1 MNMNIKINTL
11 KLRMFLG
18 KLPEILVKKY
28 LLVLI
33 LIILI
38 NVLFSIF
45 IFYKYDFQVQEKH
58 IQLEKDSLILEQEV
72 LSKIIKILD
81 QKQQRFEQVESKT
94 YPDLFRP
101 QSELIE

>member
-1 MNMNIKINTL
+1 MNIKINIL
-11 KLRMFLG
+11 KLKIFLG

-28 LLVLI
+28 LLVLV

-38 NVLFSIF
+38 NALFGLF
-45 IFYKYDFQVQEKH
+45 IFYKYDFQVLKKH
-58 IQLEKDSLILEQEV
+58 IELEDGSLILKQEL

-81 QKQQRFEQVESKT
+81 QKQQRFEQIESKI

-101 QSELIE
+101 QPD